1 MASSSSSAWDA
12 PGGGD
17 FPPRSAEGKADS
29 PANSDRR
36 LCAAFAHRWG
46 YEILELV
53 QILKA
58 RDRDRAA
65 EGKPPGVYWFDNCVL
80 NQHKFA
86 KLDWND
92 PEQRR
97 ASIDALQYSVGA
109 CGTVLL
115 CCTTGPTEAAG
126 WESPA
131 PFARVWCVFEIYVA
145 ITKDAGSREISLWE
159 ARVRTRDSGRTG
171 PRPARCIG
179 PRGRASSRN
188 EHSGATT

>member
-1 MASSSSSAWDA
+1 M
-12 PGGGD
+12 
-17 FPPRSAEGKADS
+17 
-29 PANSDRR
+29 
-36 LCAAFAHRWG
+36 
-46 YEILELV
+46 

-92 PEQRR
+92 PEQRQ
-97 ASIDALQYSVGA
+97 ASIDALQYSVRA

-115 CCTTGPTEAAG
+115 CCTKGPTEAAG

-145 ITKDAGSREISLWE
+145 ITKQANIVLQFAPRDAIEFRKALQKDGM
-159 ARVRTRDSGRTG
+159 ARVEKALAELD
-171 PRPARCIG
+171 ARAAG
-179 PRGRASSRN
+179 ASVASDK
-188 EHSGATT
+188 EMILEEIETTVGVEEVNRRVRERVLAGYRRIAMSAGMR